1 MMRNDQTFEQRLN
14 DALKRNDIDLTGDKP
29 IEDTGVDATEGDS
42 VSGLAYGMRLGIE
55 FLAGTVVGL
64 GLGWWLDMTFDT
76 TPWLLLLFGI
86 LGFAAGL
93 LNVFRDINNIQDSI
107 GINRSNVLTENAKNS
122 NTIATD

>member
-1 MMRNDQTFEQRLN
+1 MRNDQTFEQRLN